1 MKRVPATLA
10 ALACL
15 AACHGPDRAAQWLEA
30 VIDVPVP
37 ATAGSRYPNLAP
49 LLPRGA
55 VMSWLEPGADGA
67 FALRQATWN
76 AGAWTAPGT
85 VAAGSDWF
93 INWADFPSVVP
104 VAGRTWAAHWLQQ
117 KPGDVYSY
125 DVRIAVSQDAGET
138 WSQPMSPHDDGTP
151 TEHGFVSLVGDGD
164 SARAVWL
171 DGRQTS
177 GEHDHSGGSGNGDSG
192 GGAMTLRSA
201 LVGPDG
207 LKLGPDVELDART
220 CDCCQTDSARTR
232 EGLVVVYRD
241 RSETE
246 IRDIALL
253 RQTAAG
259 WSDPVPVARDGWLI
273 DACPVNGPAVDAR
286 GDTVVVAWFTA
297 ADKPRVRLAFSAD
310 GGRTFRDPV
319 EVAAGK
325 VAGRVD
331 VALLPD
337 GRAVVSWLEDATGSA
352 EIRAQPFTEEGPA
365 GTVAVI
371 ARSEVA
377 RSSGFPQMA
386 LVDGALLFAWTRPGD
401 PPQVQAALAR
411 LR

>member
-1 MKRVPATLA
+1 
-10 ALACL
+10 
-15 AACHGPDRAAQWLEA
+15 
-30 VIDVPVP
+30 
-37 ATAGSRYPNLAP
+37 
-49 LLPRGA
+49 
-55 VMSWLEPGADGA
+55 
-67 FALRQATWN
+67 
-76 AGAWTAPGT
+76 
-85 VAAGSDWF
+85 
-93 INWADFPSVVP
+93 
-104 VAGRTWAAHWLQQ
+104 
-117 KPGDVYSY
+117 
-125 DVRIAVSQDAGET
+125 
-138 WSQPMSPHDDGTP
+138 
-151 TEHGFVSLVGDGD
+151 
-164 SARAVWL
+164 
-171 DGRQTS
+171 
-177 GEHDHSGGSGNGDSG
+177 
-192 GGAMTLRSA
+192 MTLRSA

-241 RSETE
+241 RSETG

-253 RQTAAG
+253 RQAATG
-259 WSDPVPVARDGWLI
+259 WSEPVQVARDGWLI

-297 ADKPRVRLAFSAD
+297 ADKPRVRLAFSMD
-310 GGRTFRDPV
+310 GGRRFRDPI